1 MLLLV
6 IWYLQLLSILFVH
19 IHVTE
24 TRALYSMFKVFF
36 WSTSKSI
43 LNKYDHKLWPAISTT
58 SIFGGYRP
66 KEYNDWRLI
75 YTRIQTLM
83 PFVFLYIES
92 IHVSNSTIQ
101 LSLFFMHY
109 LFCVFWIVTFLF
121 FFFIRVLYT
130 IIMIIVDRNTL

>member
-101 LSLFFMHY
+101 LSLFLCIICFVSSGLL
-109 LFCVFWIVTFLF
+109 LFCFFL
-121 FFFIRVLYT
+121 LYSRL
-130 IIMIIVDRNTL
+130 VYYNYDNCWP

>member
-24 TRALYSMFKVFF
+24 TRALYSMFKEFF

-66 KEYNDWRLI
+66 TEYNDWRLS

-83 PFVFLYIES
+83 PFVFLYTES

-101 LSLFFMHY
+101 LSLCLCIICFVSSGLL
-109 LFCVFWIVTFLF
+109 LFWV
-121 FFFIRVLYT
+121 FFIRVLYT
-130 IIMIIVDRNTL
+130 IIMIIVDRSTL